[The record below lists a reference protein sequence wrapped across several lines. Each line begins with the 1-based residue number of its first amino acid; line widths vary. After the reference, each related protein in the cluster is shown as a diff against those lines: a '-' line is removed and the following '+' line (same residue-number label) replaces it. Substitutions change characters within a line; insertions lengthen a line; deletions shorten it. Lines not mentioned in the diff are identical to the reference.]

1 MGLTTLAALSTGEL
15 IANARPT
22 RRAEREMRRR
32 QRQLSRCKRGSK
44 RRRKVKARLA
54 ALHGKI
60 TRTRETHLHQV
71 SASLAARFGVIA
83 VEKLNVKGL
92 AGGMLAREVHDVA
105 WGRLIGMLRYKAAK
119 AGAQLIEVDPNYTS
133 QTCPDCGIVKR
144 KELSERVHR
153 CPCGCVLDRDVAAAK
168 VILLRGG
175 IAPGGRNALAT
186 AHGLGKMCEAA

>member
-1 MGLTTLAALSTGEL
+1 
-15 IANARPT
+15 
-22 RRAEREMRRR
+22 
-32 QRQLSRCKRGSK
+32 
-44 RRRKVKARLA
+44 
-54 ALHGKI
+54 
-60 TRTRETHLHQV
+60 
-71 SASLAARFGVIA
+71 
-83 VEKLNVKGL
+83 
-92 AGGMLAREVHDVA
+92 MLAREVHDVA